1 MRNLLNQLIRDQ
13 RGMIL
18 SSEVVLVGTILVL
31 GSIVGLAAVSHAV
44 THELNDVANAY
55 RANNGYSGRGPQ
67 TGSGYSSTYSG
78 SNDSYAISDSPGVP
92 EVVGGY

>member
-1 MRNLLNQLIRDQ
+1 MRKLIGQLIRDQ

-44 THELNDVANAY
+44 TNELNDVANAY
-55 RANNGYSGRGPQ
+55 RANNCFSGGDHSESGRWDG
-67 TGSGYSSTYSG
+67 TSSGYQIT
-78 SNDSYAISDSPGVP
+78 DSVGVP
-92 EVVGGY
+92 EMAGSY